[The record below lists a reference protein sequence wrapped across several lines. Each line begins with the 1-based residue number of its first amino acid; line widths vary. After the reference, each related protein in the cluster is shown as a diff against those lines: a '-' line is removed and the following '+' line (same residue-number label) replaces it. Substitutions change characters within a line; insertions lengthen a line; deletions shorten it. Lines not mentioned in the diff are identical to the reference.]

1 MAKICDFEVYQ
12 EKHFTWLKN
21 EGRKKYKIV
30 ISIETLLTSFIIKMN
45 EKKNQEIGKLVNLCH
60 QQFIIFNT

>member
-12 EKHFTWLKN
+12 GKLFTWLKN

-30 ISIETLLTSFIIKMN
+30 ILCLSRNTSYLIDYRN
-45 EKKNQEIGKLVNLCH
+45 E
-60 QQFIIFNT
+60 